1 MERVSGLPIWNQ
13 FDLPCPAT
21 SAHKLSLSKNQTQF
35 MKQFLSSLNDHSK
48 LIQEAISHVKSEMT
62 VLNRFVYKIQAVFTH
77 DKWFKIF
84 KTIQKTGNKFM
95 DLNLY
100 DTIKNLQEQHGSFS
114 AEKFMYVAPKPKL
127 EFVLVRIQ
135 GTVKLLAKLLCYCQ
149 YFGALIL
156 QRIDLGHFININ
168 VISMSLISRLWALS
182 LHIIHLLFNTYKT
195 ISGVYFCSDLLP
207 ASSVDF
213 LPKDYT
219 FPPNLSLWL
228 KEDRALLEMHHLL
241 AKSKDNLK
249 TGVKKEIW
257 KSIKVVDDSDEE
269 HLLAIKELVGAK
281 SNESSQEM
289 VDTLEEEEIVKPS
302 FPSSLNSD
310 LGEVVSRKPVK
321 KEAGKKKKK
330 TAKKRKL
337 N

>member
-1 MERVSGLPIWNQ
+1 
-13 FDLPCPAT
+13 
-21 SAHKLSLSKNQTQF
+21 
-35 MKQFLSSLNDHSK
+35 MKEFLSSLNDHSK

-127 EFVLVRIQ
+127 EFVLVQIQ

-168 VISMSLISRLWALS
+168 VISMSLISRLW
-182 LHIIHLLFNTYKT
+182 Y
-195 ISGVYFCSDLLP
+195 
-207 ASSVDF
+207 SSNICYY
-213 LPKDYT
+213 L
-219 FPPNLSLWL
+219 
-228 KEDRALLEMHHLL
+228 
-241 AKSKDNLK
+241 
-249 TGVKKEIW
+249 
-257 KSIKVVDDSDEE
+257 
-269 HLLAIKELVGAK
+269 
-281 SNESSQEM
+281 
-289 VDTLEEEEIVKPS
+289 
-302 FPSSLNSD
+302 
-310 LGEVVSRKPVK
+310 
-321 KEAGKKKKK
+321 
-330 TAKKRKL
+330 
-337 N
+337 